1 MRQGIVVLVITFLA
15 LPLPAGEPTGR
26 PEDNE
31 VVQQLRRQIAS
42 LERRVAELESQ
53 WAPPH
58 ASGQTSDMTQV
69 PWYRQHRFV
78 PAGAA
83 VLRIHA
89 LLNPST
95 NECVEEGMRASEIEL
110 EKGMKASEIEH
121 RRRMQDYL
129 NNPGLEPPDPTQHQ
143 WPLRSFR

>member
-1 MRQGIVVLVITFLA
+1 
-15 LPLPAGEPTGR
+15 LPAGEPTGR

-31 VVQQLRRQIAS
+31 VIQQLRRQIAS

-53 WAPPH
+53 LAPPH
-58 ASGQTSDMTQV
+58 ASGQTSDMTLV

-78 PAGAA
+78 PASAP
-83 VLRIHA
+83 VLQIHS

-95 NECVEEGMRASEIEL
+95 KECVEEGIRASEIEL

-121 RRRMQDYL
+121 RSRMENYL
-129 NNPGLEPPDPTQHQ
+129 NNPGLQPLDPTQHQ
-143 WPLRSFR
+143 WPPNSFR